1 MAQKKKIQASPGEEE
16 SVVVKAEATRTL
28 DGLFFNRIKKAPSDV
43 AFKEYDRS
51 IRQWRSFSW
60 AGLGLEVTRW
70 KAGLSREG
78 LAPGDRVAIMAR
90 NCKEWIIAEQAAMA
104 LELVVV
110 PIFLHD
116 TADNVAYIL
125 RDAEVRLA
133 ILDEESI
140 WEALEPIRA
149 QLGDLERILILHPR
163 ENESGAAIVESSDR
177 RLVPARYWLPA
188 EAGPLV
194 ERWGDP
200 RTPATIV
207 YTPGTSGRP
216 KGVVL
221 NHVSLLTNA
230 REAAQKMA
238 VRRSDQF
245 LSHLPLASLLER
257 ICGVYVPMLA
267 GAIVAFSR
275 GIRSLPRDVLSVVP
289 TMMVSEP
296 QVLNM
301 LNRELERTIREA
313 SRMDRFLY
321 RAGILAGWAHFE
333 VENKRRPFSLLA
345 LFSPF
350 FKKAAL
356 RNLRPKIFGRRLRR
370 VLVSGTPLPRPLAR
384 QFVGIGIQPLQG
396 YHMTEAG
403 GLVAVNEVADNDP
416 DSVGRGLSSYHFKLS
431 DRGELSTHAD
441 GVMQGYTGAA
451 AAIEPWSGEWLRT
464 GDVFEFRDEHLYM
477 LNRRDNPLQLQ
488 DGREGFPEL
497 MEMAVVTD
505 PVFLHAVVFGH
516 GMERAMAVVVV
527 DTHLYGSV
535 AQAEM
540 QDEGEEARREWTLR
554 RINSHLTGMERT
566 VPVEEV
572 VVLTEDEWTVAN
584 GMLTPTFKVRRQ
596 AVLEAYGA
604 RIAACFGGSMPRAAD
619 TEAPEADLDEPGPD
633 MEDLPGDDE
642 PL

>member
-1 MAQKKKIQASPGEEE
+1 MAKKKVQASPGEEE

-28 DGLFFNRIKKAPSDV
+28 DGLFFNRVKKAPSDV

-70 KAGLSREG
+70 KSGFSREG
-78 LAPGDRVAIMAR
+78 LDPGDRVAIMAR

-116 TADNVAYIL
+116 TADNVAFIL
-125 RDAEVRLA
+125 RDAGVRLA
-133 ILDEESI
+133 ILDEEST
-140 WEALEPIRA
+140 WEALEPVWD
-149 QLGDLERILILHPR
+149 QLDDLERILILHPR
-163 ENESGAAIVESSDR
+163 ESESGEAVIDSDDR
-177 RLVPARYWLPA
+177 RLFAARYWLPA

-200 RTPATIV
+200 RAPATIV
-207 YTPGTSGRP
+207 YTPGTSGQP

-230 REAAQKMA
+230 RDAARKMA

-257 ICGVYVPMLA
+257 ICGVYVPMLV

-275 GIRSLPRDVLSVVP
+275 GIRSLPRDVNRVVP

-301 LNRELERTIREA
+301 LNRELERAIREA
-313 SRMDRFLY
+313 SPMDRFLY
-321 RAGILAGWAHFE
+321 RAGILAGWANFE

-345 LFSPF
+345 LLSPF
-350 FKKAAL
+350 FKKMAL

-370 VLVSGTPLPRPLAR
+370 VLVSGTPLPEPLAR

-396 YHMTEAG
+396 YHVTEAG
-403 GLVAVNEVADNDP
+403 GLVAVNEVGDNDP
-416 DSVGRGLSSYHFKLS
+416 DSVGRGLFTYHLKLATS
-431 DRGELSTHAD
+431 GELMAWGD
-441 GVMQGYTGAA
+441 GVMEGYTGAA
-451 AAIEPWSGEWLRT
+451 AGIDPWSGEWLRT
-464 GDVFEFRDEHLYM
+464 GDIFEYRENHLYM
-477 LNRRDNPLQLQ
+477 RHRQDNPLQLR

-497 MEMAVVTD
+497 MEMAIVTD

-516 GMERAMAVVVV
+516 GMDHAMAVVVV

-540 QDEGEEARREWTLR
+540 QGEGEEARREWTLR
-554 RINSHLTGMERT
+554 RINGHLLGIENT

-572 VVLTEDEWTVAN
+572 VVLTEDEWTVEN

-596 AVLEAYGA
+596 AVLEVYRA
-604 RIAACFGGSMPRAAD
+604 RIAACFGGSLPRAAEI
-619 TEAPEADLDEPGPD
+619 EAPGDDRDEPSED
-633 MEDLPGDDE
+633 LEDLPGNDE